1 MGQARTDL
9 GENAINAVRI
19 RIVEEEDGEFVRGW
33 MAESIR
39 YKLWAEC
46 RTANADQKQIPER
59 PVPAANGSIMHL
71 GGERLNASDGLLDF
85 FADGW
90 RWRQGRVAQP
100 IMTHHPVFVGIGDGT
115 LFQLGH
121 FGKGP
126 LEAGLHR
133 GEEIVREIHSA
144 KIQSQA
150 QAGELRIVP
159 LEAQPEL

>member
-1 MGQARTDL
+1 M
-9 GENAINAVRI
+9 
-19 RIVEEEDGEFVRGW
+19 
-33 MAESIR
+33 
-39 YKLWAEC
+39 Y
-46 RTANADQKQIPER
+46 
-59 PVPAANGSIMHL
+59 L

-133 GEEIVREIHSA
+133 RQAIARELHSA
-144 KIQSQA
+144 TIQSQA
-150 QAGELRIVP
+150 PPAALPP
-159 LEAQPEL
+159 LPLAAHPDSSL